1 MAMLKAARAMK
12 RTLQSVAEQI
22 LGHTDL
28 LFGDEKVY
36 SLSHPEKVISFKALA
51 KAAHLRGAPMVE
63 TAWHDITTKDVDPET
78 AQGDAYA
85 AYAYA
90 TQIAEV
96 EVDTETGQVEVL
108 RIVTATD
115 AGKAINPL
123 NVEGQIEGGV
133 SMGVGYALSEEIIQE
148 GGYLKTPALGDY
160 MVPTSLD
167 MPPIE
172 THIVEVPISTGP
184 YGAKGVGEPASI
196 PTAPAILNAI
206 SAALNIRVTELP
218 ATPENILRLIREK
231 ERG

>member
-1 MAMLKAARAMK
+1 
-12 RTLQSVAEQI
+12 
-22 LGHTDL
+22 
-28 LFGDEKVY
+28 
-36 SLSHPEKVISFKALA
+36 
-51 KAAHLRGAPMVE
+51 MVE

-78 AQGDAYA
+78 AQGDAYS

-90 TQIAEV
+90 TQVAVV

-148 GGYLKTPALGDY
+148 EGYLKTSSLGDY
-160 MVPTSLD
+160 MIPTSLD

-172 THIVEVPISTGP
+172 THIVEVPVSSGP

-206 SAALNIRVTELP
+206 SDAIGIRVTQIP
-218 ATPENILRLIREK
+218 ATPENILRLIREQ
-231 ERG
+231 EGMNIPG

>member
-1 MAMLKAARAMK
+1 
-12 RTLQSVAEQI
+12 
-22 LGHTDL
+22 
-28 LFGDEKVY
+28 
-36 SLSHPEKVISFKALA
+36 
-51 KAAHLRGAPMVE
+51 
-63 TAWHDITTKDVDPET
+63 
-78 AQGDAYA
+78 
-85 AYAYA
+85 
-90 TQIAEV
+90 V

-148 GGYLKTPALGDY
+148 GGYLKTPSLGDY